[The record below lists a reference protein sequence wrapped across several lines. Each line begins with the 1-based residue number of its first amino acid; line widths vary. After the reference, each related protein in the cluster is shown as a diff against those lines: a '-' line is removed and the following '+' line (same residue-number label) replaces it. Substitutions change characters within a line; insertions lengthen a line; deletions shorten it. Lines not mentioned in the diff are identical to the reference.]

1 MVKRGEWKKKGKEVT
16 VVSQKGEHTGN
27 RKRGKEWGKE

>member
-1 MVKRGEWKKKGKEVT
+1 MKKKGKEVT
-16 VVSQKGEHTGN
+16 VVSQKGEHTEK